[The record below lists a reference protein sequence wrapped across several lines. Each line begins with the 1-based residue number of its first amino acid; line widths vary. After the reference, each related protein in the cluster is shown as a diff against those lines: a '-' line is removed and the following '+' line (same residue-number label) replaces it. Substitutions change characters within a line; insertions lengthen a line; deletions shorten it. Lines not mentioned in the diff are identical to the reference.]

1 MHVCGS
7 YLCEHMLRWV
17 VHIYIYIYIYIR
29 EEYTRTPKELL
40 VKKIKIYKIKKFKR
54 VSSTDE
60 VSIGKENS
68 I

>member
-7 YLCEHMLRWV
+7 YLCEYMLRWV
-17 VHIYIYIYIYIR
+17 VHIYIYIR